1 MVIITK
7 SKLTILNQLL
17 KYMQRGCEEWENM
30 LLVQYSWS
38 IAAFAKQ
45 VCLLLLIF
53 HLQKSPQL
61 SSTCVSKRN
70 ACLVLGPPLSPLSS
84 WSSCWRG
91 WSNLCLT
98 PLTPFTLKR
107 KRLFRFHEETY
118 HFGLFMIGLRLE
130 SLNGIKP
137 CISTNACM
145 GKESHFILIKQ
156 YHFIQ
161 KKSATVQQATAI
173 LDWNPTFYLQF
184 SRNPQLFYILKQGSH
199 GDFAVFFNCLCSVVS
214 S

>member
-1 MVIITK
+1 MYKKVINSQK
-7 SKLTILNQLL
+7 EMLAWSWVLHYLHYLH
-17 KYMQRGCEEWENM
+17 GPPVEE
-30 LLVQYSWS
+30 
-38 IAAFAKQ
+38 AG
-45 VCLLLLIF
+45 
-53 HLQKSPQL
+53 P
-61 SSTCVSKRN
+61 TCVLLPWLR
-70 ACLVLGPPLSPLSS
+70 SP
-84 WSSCWRG
+84 WDA
-91 WSNLCLT
+91 
-98 PLTPFTLKR
+98 K
-107 KRLFRFHEETY
+107 KLFRFHEESY

>member
-1 MVIITK
+1 MRFKKKCLPGLGSSIISIVFMV
-7 SKLTILNQLL
+7 LLL
-17 KYMQRGCEEWENM
+17 KR
-30 LLVQYSWS
+30 LVQLVSYSLDT
-38 IAAFAKQ
+38 
-45 VCLLLLIF
+45 V
-53 HLQKSPQL
+53 HPETQK
-61 SSTCVSKRN
+61 K
-70 ACLVLGPPLSPLSS
+70 
-84 WSSCWRG
+84 
-91 WSNLCLT
+91 
-98 PLTPFTLKR
+98 
-107 KRLFRFHEETY
+107 FRFHEEKY

-199 GDFAVFFNCLCSVVS
+199 GHFAVFFNCLCSVVS
-214 S
+214 F

>member
-1 MVIITK
+1 MCFKKKCLPGLGSSIISIIFMV
-7 SKLTILNQLL
+7 LLL
-17 KYMQRGCEEWENM
+17 KR
-30 LLVQYSWS
+30 LVQLVSYSLDS
-38 IAAFAKQ
+38 
-45 VCLLLLIF
+45 V
-53 HLQKSPQL
+53 HPETQK
-61 SSTCVSKRN
+61 K
-70 ACLVLGPPLSPLSS
+70 
-84 WSSCWRG
+84 
-91 WSNLCLT
+91 
-98 PLTPFTLKR
+98 
-107 KRLFRFHEETY
+107 LFRFHEETY

-173 LDWNPTFYLQF
+173 LDWNPTFYLQL

-199 GDFAVFFNCLCSVVS
+199 SDFAVFFNCLCSVVS